1 MATLKTTLTLTA
13 NASTSSRTPGPL
25 SMPIS
30 LSVTD
35 DLTVDVT
42 TSNHYTTSTSTT
54 LMIDGSALDTTSPA
68 GVAPTS
74 GCYIYMKNTD
84 STDSVMIGFD
94 ADGETGALST
104 SRNDGL
110 RFMTLKPLE
119 FAFFP
124 YDYCGDITVEATA
137 NTPVIEYWIFDK

>member
-13 NASTSSRTPGPL
+13 NASTSSRTPGPI
-25 SMPIS
+25 SFPIS

-35 DLTVDVT
+35 DLTVDTT
-42 TSNHYTTSTSTT
+42 TSNHFTTSGTT
-54 LMIDGSALDTTSPA
+54 QKMIDGSALDTTSPA
-68 GVAPTS
+68 GVAGTS

-84 STDSVMIGFD
+84 STDSVMVGFD
-94 ADGETGALST
+94 ADDETGDLGT

-137 NTPVIEYWIFDK
+137 NAPIVEYWIFDR